1 MEHYSGEEHGVS
13 WELDK
18 CGIEIHIKVKQ
29 IDTGLTESTIYHC
42 SHAPVFGYDIDDVAG
57 MEQMLENLISKY
69 ATDGY
74 KPRKWNRECGGF
86 KQNEA

>member
-29 IDTGLTESTIYHC
+29 INTDIAESVIYHC

-57 MEQMLENLISKY
+57 MEQALENLIAKY

-74 KPRKWNRECGGF
+74 KAQKWNRNYGGF
-86 KQNEA
+86 EEDEV